1 MSETEIRVGAAR
13 ARADYP
19 ILIGDHL
26 LQTLGPKL
34 AQLAPQRR
42 AIIVS
47 SPRIWTLH
55 GKQLR
60 AAIPG
65 APHILVPDGERAK
78 RLSTVAKLYDQLVA
92 AKADRQTLLIVMG
105 GGVLGDLAG
114 FAAASFLRGLPL
126 VHIPTTLVAQV
137 DSAIGGKVGV
147 NHPLGKNLIGAFY
160 PPLAVFSDPSLL
172 RTLSPREFRA
182 GLYEVIKYGVID
194 SPQLFEQLET
204 QLDAI
209 LARDP
214 ATLVTM
220 VAACARIKARVVTVD
235 ELETGERRILNFGHT
250 AGHALEAITSYRR
263 FRHGEAVGWGMLAA
277 AELARARGALS
288 EDAAARLRTLI
299 QRLGALPTV
308 ADLSAKACVAA
319 TARDKKVIQG
329 TLHFVLP
336 VAIGK
341 TDIVTDVERD
351 ELVRALRGIG
361 LRR

>member
-1 MSETEIRVGAAR
+1 MNVTEIHVRAAR

-19 ILIGDHL
+19 ILIGDRL
-26 LQTLGPKL
+26 LETLGQQL
-34 AQLAPQRR
+34 ASLAPQSQ

-47 SPRIWTLH
+47 SPRIWALH

-60 AAIPG
+60 AALPRT
-65 APHILVPDGERAK
+65 PHILVPDGERAK
-78 RLSTVAKLYDQLVA
+78 RLSTVSKLYDQLVA
-92 AKADRQTLLIVMG
+92 AKADRRTMLIVLG

-126 VHIPTTLVAQV
+126 VHIPTTVVAQV

-160 PPLAVFSDPSLL
+160 PPIAVFSDPSLL

-182 GLYEVIKYGVID
+182 GLYEVIKYGVIE
-194 SPQLFEQLET
+194 SPSLFEQLET
-204 QLDAI
+204 KLDAV

-220 VAACARIKARVVTVD
+220 VAECARIKARVVTVD

-250 AGHALEAITSYRR
+250 VGHALEAITNYRR

-277 AELARARGALS
+277 AELARARGALG
-288 EDAAARLRTLI
+288 ETETTRLQTLI
-299 QRLGALPTV
+299 QRLGALPP
-308 ADLSAKACVAA
+308 ADDLSAKACVAA
-319 TARDKKVIQG
+319 TTRDKKVIQG

-341 TDIVTDVERD
+341 TEIVTDVERN
-351 ELVRALRGIG
+351 ELVRALRTIG
-361 LRR
+361 LAR